1 MAEEQKPTPRRKG
14 GKKRERREVRTGIAH
29 IQATFNN
36 TIVTLTD
43 RMGNVVAWSSSGSAG
58 FRGSRQ
64 STPFGVQL
72 REKQK
77 AKRIYGV
84 LESQFRKYFEWAEA
98 QKGVTGENLL
108 RLLELRLDNVVH
120 RLGFAASRR
129 EGRQMVAHGHFQV
142 NGRKVSVP
150 SYLVKVG
157 DVVQLRS
164 TSKLGARLDDNLN
177 AGRGQVAQWLEVDP
191 NEEKGTVRSLTVR
204 VPSGEPKVLRLEVTG
219 PKAVTGADV
228 PETEVEIVNPEVPL
242 FTLESA
248 TTVVMDLGVGVGRG
262 YEAADR
268 KTSPPPAGAL
278 PLDAAYS
285 PITKVTYNVE
295 MSRLG
300 KITDYEKLVLEV
312 WTNGGVSPDDALTR
326 AATYLE
332 EHFTPLAA
340 GAPEEA
346 ADTEGVGGEAFL
358 REALA
363 KTLEELA
370 LPARAINALKNA
382 DINLVVD
389 LVQKGEGD
397 LEHVKNL
404 GEKSIEEIKTALA
417 ALGLSLGMRIDPN
430 VLGAL
435 GRGGVPR

>member
-1 MAEEQKPTPRRKG
+1 MSRIPFQEPKKVEWEILSDQYGRLVAEPFEKGYALTVGNSLRRTLLSIVPGAAVSWVKIDG
-14 GKKRERREVRTGIAH
+14 VR
-29 IQATFNN
+29 
-36 TIVTLTD
+36 
-43 RMGNVVAWSSSGSAG
+43 NVDA
-58 FRGSRQ
+58 
-64 STPFGVQL
+64 
-72 REKQK
+72 
-77 AKRIYGV
+77 RIP
-84 LESQFRKYFEWAEA
+84 
-98 QKGVTGENLL
+98 GVTESTVDVLL
-108 RLLELRLDNVVH
+108 NI
-120 RLGFAASRR
+120 
-129 EGRQMVAHGHFQV
+129 
-142 NGRKVSVP
+142 RK
-150 SYLVKVG
+150 
-157 DVVQLRS
+157 
-164 TSKLGARLDDNLN
+164 
-177 AGRGQVAQWLEVDP
+177 
-191 NEEKGTVRSLTVR
+191 LTVQ